1 MKRVLYL
8 SMLLLLVLV
17 PTVFAVEA
25 NSYQDSLL
33 SKSNDAVNLN
43 AQAVATHPL
52 GGDFIIT
59 VIALVILESAI
70 SIGAIWWYF
79 KRKRTR
85 SQRAINP

>member
-1 MKRVLYL
+1 MKRALYL

-17 PTVFAVEA
+17 PTVLAAEA
-25 NSYQDSLL
+25 NSYQYGLL
-33 SKSNDAVNLN
+33 SKSDDAVNLN
-43 AQAVATHPL
+43 AQTVTTHPL

-85 SQRAINP
+85 SQRVINP